1 MNLVGRQFV
10 CQHQPSTKERSMIS
24 TKLASISLAA
34 ALFSVLPAVQAKA
47 QAIRTFVSVAGS
59 DSNPCSITQP
69 CRHFQAAVTATAV
82 GGEVDALD
90 AGAYGSFTI
99 SQAITI
105 EGQGW
110 SYVAPPNNGNAI
122 TITAGSGDVTIRGVS
137 LNGVGATGGTNGI
150 VFNSGGSLTVT
161 DCVLQN
167 FGSTGVESSGNG
179 IWMRPSVGTVS
190 FVITNTIASN
200 NGYAGISYLPLSGT
214 ATANGVIDHV
224 VVTNSGAYG
233 IAVYTGSG
241 GGSTAVAISNG
252 IVSQSNSP
260 GPGTGINISNGTAA
274 LAVSIDNT
282 TVSGNLIG
290 IAAAVTSNVTLGRSV
305 ITANST
311 DGILN
316 STGPNTFY
324 SYSDNRINGNGT
336 DISGAL
342 NYTRSVR

>member
-1 MNLVGRQFV
+1 
-10 CQHQPSTKERSMIS
+10 MIFIAAG
-24 TKLASISLAA
+24 LALAA
-34 ALFSVLPAVQAKA
+34 TLPAVPASA
-47 QAIRTFVSVAGS
+47 QVARTFVSAGGS
-59 DSNPCSITQP
+59 DSNNCANVATP
-69 CRHFQAAVTATAV
+69 CRHFQTAVTATAP
-82 GGEVDALD
+82 GGEVVALD
-90 AGAYGSFTI
+90 PANYGSMTI
-99 SQAITI
+99 NHQITI
-105 EGQGW
+105 NGQGW
-110 SYVAPPNNGNAI
+110 AYVAPQNGGNAI
-122 TITAGSGDVTIRGVS
+122 TITAGSSDNVTIHGVV
-137 LNGVGATGGTNGI
+137 LDGVGATGGTNGI
-150 VFNSGGSLTVT
+150 VFISGGSLTVT

-167 FGSTGVESSGNG
+167 FGSTGVESTGNG

-190 FVITNTIASN
+190 FVITNTIVLN

-252 IVSQSNSP
+252 IVSQSNNP
-260 GPGTGINISNGTAA
+260 GTGTGINISNGTAA

-290 IAAAVTSNVTLGRSV
+290 IAAAVTSNVMLGRSV

-316 STGPNTFY
+316 STSPNTFY
-324 SYSDNRINGNGT
+324 SYSDNRINGNGS
-336 DISGAL
+336 DISAPL